1 MNLARKPIAR
11 GVVVETVSPTELLQ
25 VLNGACS
32 LDQAQIMASGD
43 RLKQM
48 LDMFGIFDS
57 LQDVAAQ
64 RELPLPIRQQAIIQF
79 TRAAPNHWKSRKWTS
94 PLWTAFRP
102 YKMIDSF
109 LMIRGFA
116 FGAVLWSFWMR
127 RMTRSAHVTIFL
139 PSLTKEN
146 RSPTSINSPCPKL
159 PVTTTQI
166 IGEPF
171 EDTVGF
177 LMNLLTGPPFWMIC
191 SM

>member
-1 MNLARKPIAR
+1 MNVARKSIAR

-32 LDQAQIMASGD
+32 PDQAQIMASGD

-57 LQDVAAQ
+57 LQDVATQ

-94 PLWTAFRP
+94 PLWNAFRP

-109 LMIRGFA
+109 RMIRGFA
-116 FGAVLWSFWMR
+116 FGDVLWSFWTR
-127 RMTRSAHVTIFL
+127 KMTRSAHAIILF
-139 PSLTKEN
+139 PSLTEEN
-146 RSPTSINSPCPKL
+146 RSPTSINSPYPKL
-159 PVTTTQI
+159 PAKTTQI
-166 IGEPF
+166 IGELLKI
-171 EDTVGF
+171 TVGF
-177 LMNLLTGPPFWMIC
+177 FMNLLTGPPF
-191 SM
+191 